1 MRVTC
6 VTPKRGVG
14 GSNPFWDAIDRPQAL
29 FGACGLFALQRRDL
43 YVKVKPTKKSGG
55 AAGIPAAPR
64 DVAVSAAVFGIL
76 GVLRVFGVLGILRV
90 VLRVLCVLGILGILV
105 ILVLHD

>member
-1 MRVTC
+1 M
-6 VTPKRGVG
+6 TPKRGAG
-14 GSNPFWDAIDRPQAL
+14 GSNPLWDAIERPQAL

-43 YVKVKPTKKSGG
+43 YVKVKPAKKVGEPQVFPQPPS
-55 AAGIPAAPR
+55 